1 MNSLRCANNYH
12 WQKQLRG
19 SSTNRTIKYSIL
31 PIKQAN
37 NFNYMHT
44 HIIIYNNRHIQPY
57 SSLSWKLLFAYM
69 NTKIQTM
76 YKMIISTHAHFKQ
89 LAKLQWPKQTKN
101 KKQKKQKRR
110 RRRRILIVKG
120 IFITLLKKKSGH
132 SSGLMVVGDFS
143 ENWWWVCICVVA
155 YERKHMERAGWDWGQ
170 VRTR

>member
-89 LAKLQWPKQTKN
+89 LAKLQWPKQTKSK
-101 KKQKKQKRR
+101 KKQKKEKEKKNINSKRH
-110 RRRRILIVKG
+110 IYN
-120 IFITLLKKKSGH
+120 ITKKKSRPLFGFNGSRRFFRKLVMSLH
-132 SSGLMVVGDFS
+132 MRRSLWKEAYGESGVGLGAG
-143 ENWWWVCICVVA
+143 EN
-155 YERKHMERAGWDWGQ
+155 
-170 VRTR
+170 